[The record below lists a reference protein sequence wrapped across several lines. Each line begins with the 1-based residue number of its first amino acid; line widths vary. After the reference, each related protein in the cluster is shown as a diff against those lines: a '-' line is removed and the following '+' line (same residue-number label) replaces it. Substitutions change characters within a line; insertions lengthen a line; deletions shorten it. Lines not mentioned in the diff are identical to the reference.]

1 MRRGCSTVR
10 GSSPVRGYIS
20 PYLPVSQVHFWLLA
34 NNHYI
39 HGAYI
44 LEIVKEQ
51 WEHNT
56 IKGDS
61 FIPYPGYSLAGH
73 TACAIDSSSL
83 IIFGGNLETVAGFEQ
98 VNTSPFQPGPGPEP
112 EPEPQ
117 PQPQPQPEP

>member
-1 MRRGCSTVR
+1 M
-10 GSSPVRGYIS
+10 
-20 PYLPVSQVHFWLLA
+20 HFWLLA

-61 FIPYPGYSLAGH
+61 FIPYPGAALAGH

-98 VNTSPFQPGPGPEP
+98 VSTSPFQPGPGPEP
-112 EPEPQ
+112 EPEPE
-117 PQPQPQPEP
+117 PEP

>member
-1 MRRGCSTVR
+1 MRR

-20 PYLPVSQVHFWLLA
+20 PHLPVSQVHFWLLA

-56 IKGDS
+56 IKVRVGV
-61 FIPYPGYSLAGH
+61 GVRVRVRVSL
-73 TACAIDSSSL
+73 TL
-83 IIFGGNLETVAGFEQ
+83 TLTLTLTLNLTL
-98 VNTSPFQPGPGPEP
+98 TLTLTLT
-112 EPEPQ
+112 
-117 PQPQPQPEP
+117 